1 MPYLVSG
8 IVYDLEFC
16 SSPYEV
22 KIPIIVYNHYP
33 KHLQDFNTRH
43 DLYNKLNEK
52 FEKEFEKENSYSQKE
67 LLKPISYKNLEL
79 SKEEKED
86 YKKQNKE
93 IIEQNNILREE
104 NNKILQEYNQ
114 KKSEYI
120 TNRLNESGFQ
130 NWNKFKKYSEISI
143 EKIDLEDN

>member
-33 KHLQDFNTRH
+33 KHLQDFDARH
-43 DLYNKLNEK
+43 DLYNKLYEK
-52 FEKEFEKENSYSQKE
+52 FEKEFEKENSYSQTE
-67 LLKPISYKNLEL
+67 LLKPISYKNLDL

-93 IIEQNNILREE
+93 IIIQNDMIREE
-104 NNKILQEYNQ
+104 NNRIFQEYNH
-114 KKSEYI
+114 KKIDYI

-130 NWNKFKKYSEISI
+130 NWIKFKKYSEISI
-143 EKIDLEDN
+143 KEIDFVDN